1 MKHYIYTTTEL
12 IILFFFWIINAERII
27 MNKRD
32 VTKRTKR
39 NVRYSISVEQDAI
52 DQEGLD
58 LVRAATF
65 VEACKGVI
73 VEHT

>member
-1 MKHYIYTTTEL
+1 MSVCVVWHQLEL
-12 IILFFFWIINAERII
+12 AWEETLW
-27 MNKRD
+27 
-32 VTKRTKR
+32 
-39 NVRYSISVEQDAI
+39 YSISVEQDAI